1 MDRLDAMRVFVA
13 VADAGS
19 LSAAARALKVPLP
32 TVSRKLAQLE
42 EHLGVSLIVRT
53 TRKFVLTEPGRTYL
67 ESSRRLLGEIETAER
82 LAAGEYATPKGR
94 LHVTAPIVFGRL
106 YVLPVALAFLKA
118 YPEVDLRLSLVDRI
132 VDMIEE
138 GIDVALRIAHLADSS
153 LIAARVGAVKLVTCA
168 APAYLKT
175 NGASLHLIGH
185 PLRRRPLVVPH
196 RRRGSR
202 RSGALAARGHDRG
215 SRHRRGDRGNRGRT
229 RAVLPGRS
237 RGQGRQAEAR
247 PAAVRA
253 AGDSGEPGA
262 SRGAPDPAQGASV
275 PRFRGAT
282 AAAEAGGGAGV
293 TVAQYRFFLASRP
306 SAKLMILPDLHC
318 SRSCGKICR
327 LTSTT
332 SRQ

>member
-67 ESSRRLLGEIETAER
+67 DSSRRLLGEIETAER
-82 LAAGEYATPKGR
+82 MAAGEYATPKGR

-153 LIAARVGAVKLVTCA
+153 LIAARIGAVKLVTCA
-168 APAYLKT
+168 APSYLK
-175 NGASLHLIGH
+175 ASGTPRAPGELIQH
-185 PLRRRPLVVPH
+185 H
-196 RRRGSR
+196 CIS
-202 RSGALAARGHDRG
+202 SATMSAADRWSYRIDG
-215 SRHRRGDRGNRGRT
+215 EE
-229 RAVLPGRS
+229 RAVPVRS
-237 RGQGRQAEAR
+237 RL
-247 PAAVRA
+247 AV
-253 AGDSGEPGA
+253 
-262 SRGAPDPAQGASV
+262 
-275 PRFRGAT
+275 T
-282 AAAEAGGGAGV
+282 TAEAGIDAAIAGIG
-293 TVAQYRFFLASRP
+293 VARVLSYQVAAAVKAGKLKLVLRP
-306 SAKLMILPDLHC
+306 FELPEIPVSLVHPEA
-318 SRSCGKICR
+318 R
-327 LTSTT
+327 LTPPKVRAFLDFATPRL
-332 SRQ
+332 RQRLSAVQV